1 MSEMTVQQEK
11 IEEKRKM
18 SEKQQKR
25 SAPYLLNA
33 WRVLASYA
41 KATESMICL
50 MDQNLLPIPEIFEE
64 ITGEKNTCLFCMKY
78 KNRYIVPDSGDEIPP
93 CLGQPRKVQDLTAN
107 PCNMMHSNAIK
118 RAYHFGGSYIYMC
131 DLGFIFWTS
140 PIFKS
145 GRFSG
150 ALMGSGF
157 LGIDHQETLETMQ
170 IMCGGTVP
178 EENLRK
184 HLSAFPRCESSRAK
198 ALAELL
204 LICAESLS
212 EGPEDYHK
220 TLRRRAEQQ
229 AIISEQIS
237 LLKDQYPEGGPVP
250 GYPLDKERTLL
261 AALRRGDHEQGRK
274 ILNELLGILF
284 FSNPDHFNYIR
295 FRAIE
300 LVVLLSRTAISPGN
314 AKPAIL
320 ETNNHYLNRIG
331 EVENIEELTDVL
343 HSIVEDMA
351 GQIFSFQ
358 GTRHAAAL
366 RKAERYIYENYTRKI
381 SLKEVAD
388 ASGLSAPYFSNI
400 FKEEM
405 GENLTNY
412 LNRLRVERAGRLLTE
427 TEMSLSEIAG
437 LCGFENQSWFS
448 KIFKSF
454 TGISPGKY
462 RGQGGGM
469 VQEIS
474 QDNFSEN
481 YRTAIKTE

>member
-1 MSEMTVQQEK
+1 MSEMIVQQEK
-11 IEEKRKM
+11 IDEKKKTPER
-18 SEKQQKR
+18 QQRR
-25 SAPYLLNA
+25 SPSYLLNA
-33 WRVLASYA
+33 WKVLNSYA
-41 KATESMICL
+41 KATESMVCIV
-50 MDQNLLPIPEIFEE
+50 DQNLLPIPEIFEE
-64 ITGEKNTCLFCMKY
+64 ITGENNTCLFCMKY
-78 KNRYIVPDSGDEIPP
+78 KNRYGAPDSGDEIPP
-93 CLGQPRKVQDLTAN
+93 FPEQPCKVQDLTAN
-107 PCNMMHSNAIK
+107 PCNMLHSNAIK

-131 DLGFIFWTS
+131 DLGFVFWTS

-150 ALMGSGF
+150 ALIGSGF
-157 LGIDHQETLETMQ
+157 LGIDPQETLETMQ
-170 IMCGGTVP
+170 IMCGGTVA
-178 EENLRK
+178 EEKLK
-184 HLSAFPRCESSRAK
+184 EHLFIFPRCGSVRAK

-250 GYPLDKERTLL
+250 GYPLDKERMLL
-261 AALRRGDHEQGRK
+261 AALHRGDHEQGRK
-274 ILNELLGILF
+274 ILNELLGVLF
-284 FSNPDHFNYIR
+284 FSNPDHFTYIR

-320 ETNNHYLNRIG
+320 ESNNHYLNRIG
-331 EVENIEELTDVL
+331 DVENIEELTDVL

-366 RKAERYIYENYTRKI
+366 RKAERHIYENYTRKI
-381 SLKEVAD
+381 SLKEIAD

-412 LNRLRVERAGRLLTE
+412 LNRLRVEKAGRLLTE

-437 LCGFENQSWFS
+437 VCGFENQSWFS

-462 RGQGGGM
+462 RGQGGG
-469 VQEIS
+469 VIQEIS
-474 QDNFSEN
+474 RENFSEN
-481 YRTAIKTE
+481 YRSAIKTE